1 MGRGAALPERRGSV
15 ISSTKW
21 LPHTTVDT
29 VQSVQVA
36 ARQYGNAF
44 FVGLRL
50 TRLQLYQYPV
60 FYGTKYFVNLDLIE
74 VLSES

>member
-29 VQSVQVA
+29 VQYSSSSATV
-36 ARQYGNAF
+36 
-44 FVGLRL
+44 
-50 TRLQLYQYPV
+50 LYRK
-60 FYGTKYFVNLDLIE
+60 F
-74 VLSES
+74 